1 MVKYMDTNN
10 LLAESNY
17 NNTLEDDAE
26 NIVNEYF
33 NIVKEYLFH
42 AGENIIISNY
52 TYYIFIIKRGLDC
65 LKHIFNMLLLYT
77 NNLELV
83 VYHCKKSYLYYIEF
97 ISQIGNENHSY
108 LQLNSKDAAL
118 FIYKKTIFDINNN
131 KRISLQQTKNNK
143 NKLDYAYICSEIINE
158 IIIFVFDNDNIKTE
172 LKMNYIMYI
181 INMTTKVK
189 DKIIKSKKTVSE
201 KIKLCKILNYFLN
214 NLKIK
219 AIKDECKY
227 LNICNLISKK
237 ILQDKK
243 NISIESI
250 DSKLSD
256 KDFDEKLVN
265 NTPLK
270 FVNWLINT

>member
-1 MVKYMDTNN
+1 MEENN
-10 LLAESNY
+10 LLSENNY
-17 NNTLEDDAE
+17 NSTLDDDVD
-26 NIVNEYF
+26 NILNEYF

-77 NNLELV
+77 NNLELT

-108 LQLNSKDAAL
+108 LQLNSKD
-118 FIYKKTIFDINNN
+118 
-131 KRISLQQTKNNK
+131 
-143 NKLDYAYICSEIINE
+143 EIINQ
-158 IIIFVFDNDNIKTE
+158 IVVFVFDNDNIKGN

-189 DKIIKSKKTVSE
+189 DKILKSKKTINE
-201 KIKLCKILNYFLN
+201 KIELCKIINYFLI

-219 AIKDECKY
+219 NIKDECKY
-227 LNICNLISKK
+227 LNICSLISKK
-237 ILQDKK
+237 VLYGKK
-243 NISIESI
+243 NITTELI
-250 DSKLSD
+250 DNKLSN
-256 KDFDEKLVN
+256 KDFDDKLQN

-270 FVNWLINT
+270 FVNWLINA

>member
-1 MVKYMDTNN
+1 MEENN
-10 LLAESNY
+10 LLSENNY
-17 NNTLEDDAE
+17 NSTLDDDVD
-26 NIVNEYF
+26 NILNEYF

-77 NNLELV
+77 NNLELT

-118 FIYKKTIFDINNN
+118 FIYKKTIFDINND
-131 KRISLQQTKNNK
+131 KRLSLNQNTTTKNKQNY
-143 NKLDYAYICSEIINE
+143 LYIFSEIINQ
-158 IIIFVFDNDNIKTE
+158 IVVFVFDNDNIKGN

-189 DKIIKSKKTVSE
+189 DKILKSKKTINE
-201 KIKLCKILNYFLN
+201 KIELCKIINYFLI

-219 AIKDECKY
+219 NIKDECKY
-227 LNICNLISKK
+227 LNICSLISKK
-237 ILQDKK
+237 VLYGKK
-243 NISIESI
+243 NITTELI
-250 DSKLSD
+250 DNKLSN
-256 KDFDEKLVN
+256 KDFDDKLQN

-270 FVNWLINT
+270 FVNWLINA